1 MSRCMT
7 RRDFAVRAAGF
18 GTAVGLAAMRR
29 ELHAHDEISH
39 TAESIHQEV
48 VVKAT
53 SKRIYEALTD
63 SAQFTNVTTFSPVMN
78 AEPAEIG
85 GAVGEHFT
93 LFGGHI
99 VGRQVELVP
108 FRRIVQAWRVVDWDS
123 GVYSIAKFDLTDQ
136 GPQTTI
142 VFDHTG
148 FPNGKA
154 DHLAEGWHLN
164 YWKPLEQYFE

>member
-1 MSRCMT
+1 MSPCVT
-7 RRDFAVRAAGF
+7 RRDFAGRIAGF
-18 GTAVGLAAMRR
+18 GTVVGFMAIQRTA
-29 ELHAHDEISH
+29 HASDEISH

-53 SKRIYEALTD
+53 SKRVYEALTD
-63 SAQFTNVTTFSPVMN
+63 PKQFTSVMTFSPVKN
-78 AEPAEIG
+78 PPPAQIG
-85 GAVGEHFT
+85 RAAGESFT

-99 VGRQVELVP
+99 VGRHVELVP
-108 FRRIVQAWRVVDWDS
+108 FRRIVQAWRVEDWDA
-123 GVYSIAKFDLTDQ
+123 GVYSIAKFDFTDQ

-148 FPNGKA
+148 FPKGKA

-164 YWKPLEQYFE
+164 YWKPLEKYFE

>member
-7 RRDFAVRAAGF
+7 RRDFAVRITGL
-18 GTAVGLAAMRR
+18 GTAVGLVAMRGAA
-29 ELHAHDEISH
+29 HASDEISH
-39 TAESIHQEV
+39 MAESIHQEV
-48 VVKAT
+48 VVNAT
-53 SKRIYEALTD
+53 SKRVYEALTD
-63 SAQFTNVTTFSPVMN
+63 SAQFTKVTRFSPVMN
-78 AEPAEIG
+78 AAPAKIG
-85 GAVGEHFT
+85 RTVGESFT

-99 VGRQVELVP
+99 VGRHVELVP

-154 DHLAEGWHLN
+154 DHLAEGWRLN
-164 YWKPLEQYFE
+164 YWKPLEKYFE

>member
-1 MSRCMT
+1 MSRPMT
-7 RRDFAVRAAGF
+7 RRGFAIRITGF
-18 GTAVGLAAMRR
+18 GSAVGLVAMRCAA
-29 ELHAHDEISH
+29 HASDEISH

-48 VVKAT
+48 LVKA
-53 SKRIYEALTD
+53 SSRRIYEVLTD
-63 SAQFTNVTTFSPVMN
+63 STQFTKMTRFSPVMN
-78 AEPAEIG
+78 AAPARIG
-85 GAVGEHFT
+85 RTVGESFT

-99 VGRQVELVP
+99 VGQQIELVP

-123 GVYSIAKFDLTDQ
+123 GVYSIAKFDLMEQ

-154 DHLAEGWHLN
+154 DHLAEGWRLN
-164 YWKPLEQYFE
+164 YWRPLEKYLE

>member
-1 MSRCMT
+1 MSRCT
-7 RRDFAVRAAGF
+7 RRDFAVRITGF
-18 GTAVGLAAMRR
+18 GSAVGLVAMQCAAQ
-29 ELHAHDEISH
+29 AGDEISH
-39 TAESIHQEV
+39 AAESIHQEV

-63 SAQFTNVTTFSPVMN
+63 SAQFTQVTRFSPVMN
-78 AEPAEIG
+78 AAPAKIG
-85 GAVGEHFT
+85 RTVGEGFT

-108 FRRIVQAWRVVDWDS
+108 FRRIVQAWRVADWDS
-123 GVYSIAKFDLTDQ
+123 GVYSIAKFDLTNQ

-142 VFDHTG
+142 LFDHTG

-164 YWKPLEQYFE
+164 YWKPLQKYFE

>member
-7 RRDFAVRAAGF
+7 RRDFAVRITGF
-18 GTAVGLAAMRR
+18 GTVGVVAMRGAA
-29 ELHAHDEISH
+29 HASDEISH

-48 VVKAT
+48 VVNAT
-53 SKRIYEALTD
+53 SRRIYEALTD
-63 SAQFTNVTTFSPVMN
+63 SAQFTQVTRFSPVMN
-78 AEPAEIG
+78 AAPAKIG
-85 GAVGEHFT
+85 RAVGESFT

-99 VGRQVELVP
+99 VGRHVELVP
-108 FRRIVQAWRVVDWDS
+108 FRRIVQAWRVVDWGS

-136 GPQTTI
+136 GPQTRI

-164 YWKPLEQYFE
+164 YWKPLEKYFE

>member
-1 MSRCMT
+1 MSSYMT
-7 RRDFAVRAAGF
+7 RRDLAGRITGFAS
-18 GTAVGLAAMRR
+18 AVGLVAMRR
-29 ELHAHDEISH
+29 AAHASDEISH

-63 SAQFTNVTTFSPVMN
+63 SAQFTKVTTFSSVMN
-78 AEPAEIG
+78 AAPARIG
-85 GAVGEHFT
+85 RAVGESFT

-99 VGRQVELVP
+99 VGRHVELVP

-164 YWKPLEQYFE
+164 YWKPLEKYFE

>member
-1 MSRCMT
+1 MSRPMT
-7 RRDFAVRAAGF
+7 RRGFAIRITGF
-18 GTAVGLAAMRR
+18 GSAVGLVAMRCAA
-29 ELHAHDEISH
+29 HASDEISH

-48 VVKAT
+48 LVKA
-53 SKRIYEALTD
+53 SSRRIYEVLTD
-63 SAQFTNVTTFSPVMN
+63 STQFTKMTRFSPVMN
-78 AEPAEIG
+78 AAPARIG
-85 GAVGEHFT
+85 RTVGESFT

-99 VGRQVELVP
+99 VGQQIELVP

-123 GVYSIAKFDLTDQ
+123 GVYSIAKFDLMEQ

-164 YWKPLEQYFE
+164 YWRPLEKYLE